1 MKEKK
6 VKAPNPNKIGVAK
19 FMGWQSRGA
28 SLACITIVMGY
39 LMIFC
44 TDTLGLSAGV
54 VGTLMMVSKV
64 FDGVSDFIACY
75 IIDNTHTKW
84 GKGRPYEFCIIGVW
98 ICTMLLFY
106 TPQSWSTV
114 VKCVWVFVMY
124 TMVFSVF
131 STLLFSAQTPYMI
144 RAFDDNP
151 QKIAKV
157 GALGGIVIMIVAMVV
172 SVSFPVL
179 MGKMATSPQGWRTLI
194 TIYAL
199 PLMVIGM
206 FRFILVK
213 ENPKIDL
220 AAGDSKVKVS
230 DIITCLRKNKY
241 VWLFAGMVGTYTV
254 TTGFGAGSY
263 YFTYVVGDIS
273 MMGVITM
280 LGVVT
285 LPVMFV
291 FPALM
296 KKFTASQMIM
306 IGAGIGA
313 VGYLILFLAKAN
325 MPMLVAGT
333 LLMGVGQFPI
343 AYLQANIIM
352 QLADYNEYIGLPR
365 MDSSVGVVGGALSK
379 VGAGIGSGITGLLL
393 GLAGYA
399 GAAAVQSDSA
409 ILAIRA
415 LYSIAPM
422 ICVLLMGFF
431 AIKMQPLDKKGQ
443 EITSALEE
451 KRAEALKK
459 VQSAS

>member
-6 VKAPNPNKIGVAK
+6 VKAPNPNKIGVVK

-75 IIDNTHTKW
+75 IVDNTRTKW

-98 ICTMLLFY
+98 VCTMLLFY
-106 TPQSWSTV
+106 TPQGWSTV
-114 VKCVWVFVMY
+114 VKCIWVFVMY

-157 GALGGIVIMIVAMVV
+157 GALGGIVIMILAMVV

-220 AAGDSKVKVS
+220 AAGESKVKVR
-230 DIITCLRKNKY
+230 DIVTCMRKNKY

-254 TTGFGAGSY
+254 TTGFGAASY
-263 YFTYVVGDIS
+263 YFTYVVGDIKL
-273 MMGVITM
+273 MGVITM

-296 KKFTASQMIM
+296 KKFSASQMIM

-333 LLMGVGQFPI
+333 ILMGIGQFPV

-352 QLADYNEYIGLPR
+352 QLADYNEFIGLPR
-365 MDSSVGVVGGALSK
+365 MDSSVGVVAGALSK

-393 GLAGYA
+393 GVAGYA
-399 GAAAVQSDSA
+399 GAAAVQSDGA

-443 EITSALEE
+443 EITAALEE
-451 KRAEALKK
+451 KRAKALKA
-459 VQSAS
+459 VQNA

>member
-1 MKEKK
+1 MKEKR
-6 VKAPNPNKIGVAK
+6 VKATNPNKIGVVK

-44 TDTLGLSAGV
+44 TDTLGLSAGT

-64 FDGVSDFIACY
+64 FDGISDFIACY
-75 IIDNTHTKW
+75 IIDNTHTRW

-98 ICTMLLFY
+98 VCTMLLFY
-106 TPQSWSTV
+106 TPTGWSTI
-114 VKCVWVFVMY
+114 VKCIWVFVMY

-157 GALGGIVIMIVAMVV
+157 GALGGIVIMVVAMVV

-213 ENPKIDL
+213 ENPEIDL
-220 AAGDSKVKVS
+220 AAGESKVKVS

-241 VWLFAGMVGTYTV
+241 VWMFAGMVGAYTV
-254 TTGFGAGSY
+254 TTGFGAASY

-291 FPALM
+291 FPTLM
-296 KKFTASQMIM
+296 KKFSASQMIF

-313 VGYLILFLAKAN
+313 VGYLILFFAKAN

-333 LLMGVGQFPI
+333 ILMGVGQFPV

-352 QLADYNEYIGLPR
+352 QLADYNEFIGLPR
-365 MDSSVGVVGGALSK
+365 MDSSVGVVAGALSK
-379 VGAGIGSGITGLLL
+379 VGAGIGSGITGLFL

-399 GAAAVQSDSA
+399 GAATVQSESA
-409 ILAIRA
+409 IFAIRA

-431 AIKMQPLDKKGQ
+431 AIKMLPLDKKGQ
-443 EITSALEE
+443 EISVALEE
-451 KRAEALKK
+451 KRAK
-459 VQSAS
+459 VLEK